1 MPGADDLDAVRDE
14 FADTLDAIEGKF
26 DLGRRWRD
34 LSARV
39 RARAAEQPI
48 PVAAIGVA
56 GVAVVALGAVI
67 VYRIVRH

>member
-1 MPGADDLDAVRDE
+1 MPSADDLEAVRDE

-26 DLGRRWRD
+26 DVGRRWREV
-34 LSARV
+34 SARI
-39 RARAAEQPI
+39 RTRAAEQPI
-48 PVAAIGVA
+48 PVAAVAVA